1 MVSPRIAALAADR
14 VSGASEI
21 LARAIE
27 ILRDALAGDADL
39 IETARAVVRAQP
51 GMAPVWNVALA
62 AVASRDDPQRF
73 DEFAE
78 RVALAPR
85 ALTRFALGLFDVTSG
100 RAIRPRGSTLH
111 ILTLSQS
118 GSVLAVLEALGASR
132 ELEVSCGE
140 GRPGME
146 GRALARRLAALGIPV
161 TCMTD
166 AAIAQALTSAD
177 AVLVGADA
185 VTASWFLNKAGTRML
200 AAAALAQ
207 RVPMHVVASRDKFAC
222 AAVASRLELRE
233 AAASEVWS
241 DPPAGVR
248 VRNVY
253 FEPTPLDDV
262 TGFITEDGLLDASMA
277 RRLCQALDADAPEH
291 LVALLDDLQGGS
303 SV

>member
-14 VSGASEI
+14 ASGASEI

-27 ILRDALAGDADL
+27 ILRDALAGDADVT
-39 IETARAVVRAQP
+39 ETARALVRAQP
-51 GMAPVWNVALA
+51 SMAPVWNVALA

-85 ALTRFALGLFDVTSG
+85 ALIRFALGLFDVTSE
-100 RAIRPRGSTLH
+100 RAIRPRGPALH
-111 ILTLSQS
+111 VVTLSHS

-132 ELEVSCGE
+132 KLEVSCGE
-140 GRPGME
+140 GRPAME
-146 GRALARRLAALGIPV
+146 GRALAARLAALGITV

-185 VTASWFLNKAGTRML
+185 VTADWFLNKAGTRML
-200 AAAALAQ
+200 AAAAAAQ
-207 RVPMHVVASRDKFAC
+207 RIPMYVLASRDKFAS
-222 AAVASRLELRE
+222 AAVTSRLTLRE
-233 AAASEVWS
+233 AAAGEVWS

-248 VRNVY
+248 IRNVY

-262 TGFITEDGLLDASMA
+262 TGFITDNGLFDASMA
-277 RRLCQALDADAPEH
+277 RRLCEALDADAPEH
-291 LVALLDDLQGGS
+291 LVASLDAIPGRS
-303 SV
+303 SS